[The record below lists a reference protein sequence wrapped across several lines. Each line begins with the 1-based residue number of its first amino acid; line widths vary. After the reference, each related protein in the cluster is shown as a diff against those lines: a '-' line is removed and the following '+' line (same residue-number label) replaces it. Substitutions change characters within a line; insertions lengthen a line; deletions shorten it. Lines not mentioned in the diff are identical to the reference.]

1 VDPVNGHYVIL
12 GSLRGTP
19 SATIKSLAIKPTPDA
34 SGVGGR
40 GLAQII
46 DDDGEILVEIT
57 NASNV
62 KELVTLTP

>member
-1 VDPVNGHYVIL
+1 
-12 GSLRGTP
+12 
-19 SATIKSLAIKPTPDA
+19 LAIKPTPDA

-62 KELVTLTP
+62 KELVKLTP